1 MIYKKLTVDEFINE
15 FGNSGQYA
23 NNFSREG
30 LKALYGYL
38 SELENLELDV
48 IAICCEYAE
57 YESFD
62 ELIADYS
69 INGTSTI
76 YSTLESIEN
85 MTTVLE
91 TDSGG
96 YVIQQF

>member
-1 MIYKKLTVDEFINE
+1 MIYKTINENEFINE

-30 LKALYGYL
+30 LKALYEHL

-48 IAICCEYAE
+48 IALCCEFAE
-57 YESFD
+57 YDSFN

-69 INGTSTI
+69 QYT
-76 YSTLESIEN
+76 TLESIEN
-85 MTTVLE
+85 NTTVLE

>member
-1 MIYKKLTVDEFINE
+1 MIYKTLNENEFINE

-30 LKALYGYL
+30 LKALYEHL

-69 INGTSTI
+69 QYT
-76 YSTLESIEN
+76 TLESIESE
-85 MTTVLE
+85 TVVIE

-96 YVIQQF
+96 YVIRQF

>member
-23 NNFSREG
+23 NNFTREG
-30 LKALYGYL
+30 LKALYNHIEDFYR
-38 SELENLELDV
+38 SVLEEVYKLDV

-69 INGTSTI
+69 QYT
-76 YSTLESIEN
+76 TLESIESE
-85 MTTVLE
+85 TVVIE

-96 YVIQQF
+96 YVIRQF

>member
-1 MIYKKLTVDEFINE
+1 MIHKTLNENEFINE

-30 LKALYGYL
+30 LKALYVHL

-48 IAICCEYAE
+48 IAICCDYVE

-69 INGTSTI
+69 QYT
-76 YSTLESIEN
+76 TLESIEN
-85 MTTVLE
+85 ATQILE

-96 YVIQQF
+96 YVIRVF

>member
-1 MIYKKLTVDEFINE
+1 MIYKTLNENEFINE

-30 LKALYGYL
+30 LKALYEHL

>member
-1 MIYKKLTVDEFINE
+1 MIYKTLNQNEFINE

-23 NNFSREG
+23 NNFTTEG

-62 ELIADYS
+62 ELIADYPQY
-69 INGTSTI
+69 T
-76 YSTLESIEN
+76 TLESIEN

>member
-1 MIYKKLTVDEFINE
+1 MIYKTLNQNEFINE

-23 NNFSREG
+23 NNFTTEG

>member
-1 MIYKKLTVDEFINE
+1 MIYKTLNENEFINE

-62 ELIADYS
+62 KLIADYPQY
-69 INGTSTI
+69 T
-76 YSTLESIEN
+76 TLESIEN

>member
-1 MIYKKLTVDEFINE
+1 MIYKTLNENQFINE

-30 LKALYGYL
+30 LKALYEHL

-48 IAICCEYAE
+48 IAICCDYAE
-57 YESFD
+57 YKNVD

-76 YSTLESIEN
+76 YSTLESIKDV
-85 MTTVLE
+85 TTVLE
-91 TDSGG
+91 TDCGG

>member
-1 MIYKKLTVDEFINE
+1 MIYKTLNENQFINE

-23 NNFSREG
+23 NNFSKEG
-30 LKALYGYL
+30 LKALYEHL

-69 INGTSTI
+69 QYT
-76 YSTLESIEN
+76 TLESIESE
-85 MTTVLE
+85 TVVIE

-96 YVIQQF
+96 YVIRQF